1 MFLVLAAAGAEF
13 WMLHANAWGLGSR
26 SPVLGYDAAEY
37 AVAARE
43 LARHGQWVTT
53 YALPVE
59 LARHATP
66 PWPLALVQP
75 GMVVTEAA
83 LFQLAP
89 PDMRRGHDSMM
100 TDARRPDQM
109 EWLVLVLPFVS
120 FIVIAVGL
128 GLAVSHVLRRFAP
141 NVSIVSRVAAGTV
154 IGLAFLADPE
164 AQHFAIGGFTELPF
178 TLGLVGALAALAL
191 GIAPR
196 LPFALGLLLGVTG
209 TFRGAMLWLA
219 PIFALG
225 AAAAAPAGRRG
236 RTLLLVLAGYAIPLA
251 PWWIYKWRNFGT
263 PAWDLS
269 ARSVWDG
276 VQGRTWFSLFNDPDP
291 GGLPHGLAGARLL
304 AAKVARNL
312 PSLALDMLNGPR
324 ALFVGALALWA
335 WVTREPRG
343 LRAAAWTALALAAA
357 SVFTAALSVPQ
368 LRYLFPTRVLVE
380 AAGLLA
386 VWGLIARADTLAP
399 RVRAV
404 LAVGIALLTLGWGAR
419 QCALGL
425 DEARRTSEV
434 RGVPTTL
441 TLLQISRLVSLGVPA
456 GEPVMSNLGPILAWE
471 SRRAVIHL
479 AESPDLVAACR
490 RRVDFSNV
498 ILAFRDARAAW
509 PEWRELIEHP
519 NDAMHH
525 PGWNIRQ
532 LRVFQS
538 ADGFQVVWLELKPL
552 EPSEA
557 ALVPA
562 SAP

>member
-1 MFLVLAAAGAEF
+1 MFLILAAAGAEF
-13 WMLHANAWGLGSR
+13 WMLHANAWGVGTR

-43 LARHGQWVTT
+43 LARHGEWATP

-59 LARHATP
+59 LAHHATP

-75 GMVVTEAA
+75 GMVAAEAA

-89 PDMRRGHDSMM
+89 PDMRGTGDVM

-120 FIVIAVGL
+120 FTVIAVGL

-141 NVSIVSRVAAGTV
+141 DVSILSRVAAGTV
-154 IGLAFLADPE
+154 IGLAFLSDPE
-164 AQHFAIGGFTELPF
+164 AQHYATGGFTELPF

-209 TFRGAMLWLA
+209 AFRGAMLWLA

-225 AAAAAPAGRRG
+225 TAAAAPSGRRW

-251 PWWIYKWRNFGT
+251 PWWIYKWRAFGT

-291 GGLPHGLAGARLL
+291 GSFPRGFEAARLL

-312 PSLALDMLNGPR
+312 PTLCLDMLNGPR
-324 ALFVGALALWA
+324 ALFVGALLLWA
-335 WVTREPRG
+335 AMTREPRA
-343 LRAAAWTALALAAA
+343 LRAAAWTALALGAA
-357 SVFTAALSVPQ
+357 SVLTAALSVPQ

-386 VWGLIARADTLAP
+386 VWALIARADALTP
-399 RVRAV
+399 RLRAV
-404 LAVGIALLTLGWGAR
+404 LGDGIAVLTLGWGAR

-425 DEARRTSEV
+425 EEAQRTS
-434 RGVPTTL
+434 
-441 TLLQISRLVSLGVPA
+441 
-456 GEPVMSNLGPILAWE
+456 
-471 SRRAVIHL
+471 AV
-479 AESPDLVAACR
+479 
-490 RRVDFSNV
+490 
-498 ILAFRDARAAW
+498 
-509 PEWRELIEHP
+509 
-519 NDAMHH
+519 
-525 PGWNIRQ
+525 
-532 LRVFQS
+532 
-538 ADGFQVVWLELKPL
+538 
-552 EPSEA
+552 
-557 ALVPA
+557 
-562 SAP
+562 